1 MFYWKPVV
9 RKTSDVVNYILS
21 NSLVLFFL
29 YFSNLSKFVSSQPN
43 VNLSLTVWVCVAFVL
58 HAKKRKRSFF
68 SARSHQQWDPIELAP
83 LYKGW
88 GQSSCQSVY
97 IFISWM
103 KSYSRCDWCESV
115 AHSNRQDWHWASDFS
130 DEWTL
135 QGSLWMLLHI
145 LSPLSIFSFLLL
157 LSWQLLL
164 ITMAQDKEQ
173 LILPFTCVC

>member
-68 SARSHQQWDPIELAP
+68 QPEAINSEILLSLLLFIKDEDSPVA
-83 LYKGW
+83 K
-88 GQSSCQSVY
+88 VY
-97 IFISWM
+97 I
-103 KSYSRCDWCESV
+103 Y
-115 AHSNRQDWHWASDFS
+115 
-130 DEWTL
+130 
-135 QGSLWMLLHI
+135 
-145 LSPLSIFSFLLL
+145 SFLGWKVIQGVIGVSRWHTQIGRIGTEPRTFLMSEHFRGLYECFSTFFLL
-157 LSWQLLL
+157 YQYSHFCFFSLGSYYL
-164 ITMAQDKEQ
+164 
-173 LILPFTCVC
+173 